1 MPKRTKLPN
10 VVIEPIEIEPI
21 EDNMEDMVT
30 YSKKEEQNPFVQ
42 PEPKPVKEEPAL
54 NYNFLTSKKLK
65 QLCKEKGYR
74 NYSKLKKSDLICV
87 LNGEEVKIPEK
98 PIKKQSISVD
108 IENQELIPK
117 VEKVIEKKPIKRKK
131 NEELKDN
138 LVKEEVLI
146 KDVEPEPEP
155 EPKPEPKQIP
165 PTPKQIPQQPK
176 PLPRQQPL
184 LPKQQPVLPPQKPKE
199 LYNPFTNYYNIM

>member
-1 MPKRTKLPN
+1 MSKRTKLPN
-10 VVIEPIEIEPI
+10 VVIEAIEIQ

-42 PEPKPVKEEPAL
+42 PEPKSVKEEPVL

-65 QLCKEKGYR
+65 QLCKERGYR
-74 NYSKLKKSDLICV
+74 NYSKLKKTDLICV
-87 LNGEEVKIPEK
+87 LNGEQVKIPEK
-98 PIKKQSISVD
+98 PIKKQSINVD

-131 NEELKDN
+131 NEELKNN

-155 EPKPEPKQIP
+155 KPEPKLP
-165 PTPKQIPQQPK
+165 PKPKPKPKQPTQQP
-176 PLPRQQPL
+176 QP
-184 LPKQQPVLPPQKPKE
+184 LPKQQPILPKQQPMLPKQKPKE
-199 LYNPFTNYYNIM
+199 LYNPFTNYYNIT